1 MNEEKL
7 IYDVVVG
14 YMLKVIKSKALTI
27 KYKNEFNA
35 IKHGNYVCFINLIGI
50 GISNDITVYRE
61 GEIIQTERQM
71 EMKNADFLFLLLSGQ
86 SLLNFHSKCH
96 KEFGNIVD
104 PDLSSE
110 DFENLAHF
118 EMILRMFAND
128 KFLIERRT
136 DLFNVINSLC
146 KNLSIPK
153 KEIEIIQNGREFLNM
168 VKGHKAKFLSYEE
181 GLIAFS
187 TSLEVLKK
195 NNMYFYF

>member
-14 YMLKVIKSKALTI
+14 YMLKVIKSKALII

-35 IKHGNYVCFINLIGI
+35 IKHGDYVCFINLIGI
-50 GISNDITVYRE
+50 GISNDIIVSSE

-71 EMKNADFLFLLLSGQ
+71 EMKNVDFLFLLLSGQ
-86 SLLNFHSKCH
+86 SLLNFHFKCH
-96 KEFGNIVD
+96 KEFGDIVD
-104 PDLSSE
+104 PDLNSE

-118 EMILRMFAND
+118 EMIIRMFANN
-128 KFLIERRT
+128 KFLVKRRT
-136 DLFNVINSLC
+136 DLINVIDSLC
-146 KNLSIPK
+146 NNLSIPE
-153 KEIEIIQNGREFLNM
+153 KEIKIIQNGREFLNM
-168 VKGHKAKFLSYEE
+168 VKGHKAKFSSYKE

-195 NNMYFYF
+195 YNITMYN